1 MQQVVCTKCRCSNQ
15 FGTIFCRNC
24 GKKLPE
30 LDMNHPDRKIQNG
43 MKDIFKR
50 LMKLILVLA
59 ILALIGAIVLPIGFK
74 ADPDLWKNELKT
86 ANKTYELMA
95 KRIAD
100 GDGFNNF
107 VMTPSEAG
115 YIATKFIT
123 PLPPEE
129 DDKKDQAETEDE
141 VKDDTPVDPGKIT
154 CATNKDELT
163 IVYAKTYYKVLQCR
177 IEITG
182 KFIHEEIEPVEE
194 DDTVK
199 KKKRGKQKKP
209 ETEFKYIMTGAR
221 IGHIPMPK
229 LLFPH
234 MLELFKS
241 MVFDRKITRSIS
253 LVEDLKV
260 DSNDITLSF
269 KKQIK

>member
-74 ADPDLWKNELKT
+74 ADPGLRKSELEI
-86 ANKTYELMA
+86 ADKTYELMK

-107 VMTPSEAG
+107 VMTPPEAG

-123 PLPPEE
+123 PPPPEE
-129 DDKKDQAETEDE
+129 GEEAETDDEAAEDE
-141 VKDDTPVDPGKIT
+141 TPADPGTIT
-154 CATNKDELT
+154 CATDKDELT
-163 IVYAKTYYKVLQCR
+163 IVYAIKYYKVFQVR

-182 KFIHEEIEPVEE
+182 KFIHEELEPVE
-194 DDTVK
+194 DDDDKNK
-199 KKKRGKQKKP
+199 KKKGKQQEP

-221 IGHIPMPK
+221 LGHIPMPK
-229 LLFPH
+229 FLFQH